1 MNVEVT
7 PAILLE
13 QLGIKRVIWI
23 DDHFDNSIEHLFEAI
38 KRTPQIVKSM
48 PYLETT
54 VELLDDDGEPYGEGE
69 FEQAVR
75 KTLEGL
81 KPEENG
87 ALHEF
92 LRKHAAVEEGKESEI
107 ASPTEDLE
115 AETATAICQMLG
127 INEADC
133 RGFEDGLSLINKTE
147 VEGSTNTA
155 IIVDMQNS
163 LQGAGLGNQAGL
175 RILEAIYARS
185 GDEMVFVL
193 TQEAFPETESERE
206 AKIVEDLKSAQ
217 RFPSVISKNRLKNKS
232 NEELEGALKI
242 ALKRSAL
249 RREVY
254 NVGERAK
261 SVVAESL
268 VKTRD
273 IMCQIPP
280 EDLDHA
286 FVQRAISEGV
296 SDLHMIE
303 RIISAQVSKSVKRM
317 FVEDQ
322 EMHGRMRMLRR
333 IQIGTPAVSRH
344 NVIEQFRHDEIW
356 EDGDFLA
363 AGRAPLAH
371 GDVFET
377 VSGDTKRRFILLGQP
392 CDIALRQD
400 GKRSGRGKVGDLL
413 SYVDA
418 DGKPTSERSTDLQVG
433 IGGRFVR
440 FNFHQISPSQL
451 DLLDLATFN
460 ATGHVLIRSDQ
471 EPDGTLLVGQAK
483 QLANQKKLLK
493 AVVDARRKVRDKP
506 EDLRRADTKCKLT
519 LRFDGH
525 FNSICTPT
533 FSEAN
538 GVSKL
543 DWNLRRT
550 GRLCS
555 PYVDKLMD
563 DHMAHLGRRAFEI
576 DYLDEKTSH
585 TAIGDENEHEQNTQ
599 AAPIG

>member
-13 QLGIKRVIWI
+13 QLGIERVIWI
-23 DDHFDNSIEHLFEAI
+23 DDHFDDSIEHLFDAI
-38 KRTPQIVKSM
+38 KRTPQLVKSM
-48 PYLETT
+48 PYLEATA
-54 VELLDDDGEPYGEGE
+54 ELLNDDDEPHDESE

-75 KTLEGL
+75 EILESL
-81 KPEENG
+81 KPEENSS
-87 ALHEF
+87 LREI

-107 ASPTEDLE
+107 ASPPEDLE
-115 AETATAICQMLG
+115 AETAMAICKMLG
-127 INEADC
+127 INEDDC
-133 RGFEDGLSLINKTE
+133 KGFEDGLSLVNDTA
-147 VEGSTNTA
+147 VEGSTKTA

-175 RILEAIYARS
+175 RILEAIYARK

-193 TQEAFPETESERE
+193 THEAFPENESERE
-206 AKIVEDLKSAQ
+206 AKIVEDLESAQ
-217 RFPSVISKNRLKNKS
+217 RFPSVISKKRLKNKS
-232 NEELEGALKI
+232 KEELEVALKI

-254 NVGERAK
+254 NVGEKAQ

-268 VKTRD
+268 IKTRD

-280 EDLDHA
+280 EELDHA

-322 EMHGRMRMLRR
+322 DMHGRMRMLRG
-333 IQIGTPAVSRH
+333 IQINTPAVSRH
-344 NVIEQFRHDEIW
+344 DVIEQFRHDEIW

-363 AGRAPLAH
+363 AGRAPLAL

-377 VSGDTKRRFILLGQP
+377 VSGDTKRQFILLGQP
-392 CDIALRQD
+392 CDIALRKN
-400 GKRSGRGKVGDLL
+400 GKRSGIVGDLL
-413 SYVDA
+413 SFADA
-418 DGKPTSERSTDLQVG
+418 DEKPKGERSTDLLVG
-433 IGGRFVR
+433 KGGKYVR
-440 FNFHQISPSQL
+440 FNFYNVSPSQL
-451 DLLDLATFN
+451 NLLDLATFN
-460 ATGHVLIRSDQ
+460 ATGSVSIQSDQ
-471 EPDGTLLVGQAK
+471 EPDSTLLVGQAK
-483 QLANQKKLLK
+483 QLANAKRLLNAVIAAQKKAK
-493 AVVDARRKVRDKP
+493 DNPK
-506 EDLRRADTKCKLT
+506 DLRKADAKCKLT

-543 DWNLRRT
+543 DWNLRRS
-550 GRLCS
+550 GRLRS

-576 DYLDEKTSH
+576 DYLDEKTGYS
-585 TAIGDENEHEQNTQ
+585 AKKDQNNEEAATE
-599 AAPIG
+599 AAPAT